1 MATPLRYPKF
11 RLLLAGR
18 FTSTLGGAVAPVALA
33 FAVLDLTGSVT
44 DLGLVVG
51 ARSVA
56 NVVFLLFGGVLADR
70 LPRSLI
76 LIGSSTL
83 SAVSQGAIAALFL
96 TGHATIPI
104 LVVLAAV
111 NGTVSAFTYP
121 ASAAILPQ
129 TVPTGERQAANAF
142 SRLVTNGAMIVGAP
156 VGGLLIAA
164 TSPGWGLAVDAASFL
179 LSGVLFALL
188 RVPSVARSGMGDS
201 VLRELRA
208 GWREFS
214 SRTWLWAVVLGFM
227 FLNGAE
233 VAAQSVLGPG
243 IAKATI
249 GAGGWGTV
257 LGIQTAGMVLGALVS
272 MRLRV
277 RRLLRL
283 GVVAVGAL
291 CLLPLALAFAPT
303 LPALAVSGFV
313 AGVCVE
319 QFSVA
324 WETSM
329 QQEVPPEMLARVYSY
344 DMLGSFVAIPIGQMA
359 AGPISQAIGVRPTL
373 VGCAAVILLAT
384 GGMLAVRRVR
394 TLEVAPAK
402 AAEPVAV

>member
-83 SAVSQGAIAALFL
+83 SAISQGAIAALFL

-104 LVVLAAV
+104 LVALAAV

-129 TVPTGERQAANAF
+129 TVPAGERQAANAF

-201 VLRELRA
+201 VLRELLS

-227 FLNGAE
+227 FLNAAE

-243 IAKATI
+243 IAKETI

-303 LPALAVSGFV
+303 LPALAVAGFV

-359 AGPISQAIGVRPTL
+359 AGPISQAIGVKPTL

-384 GGMLAVRRVR
+384 GGMLAVRKVR

-402 AAEPVAV
+402 AAEAVAV

>member
-18 FTSTLGGAVAPVALA
+18 FTNTLGGAVAPVALA

-56 NVVFLLFGGVLADR
+56 NVLFLLFGGVLADR
-70 LPRSLI
+70 LPRSAI

-83 SAVSQGAIAALFL
+83 SALSQGAIAMLFL
-96 TGHATIPI
+96 TGHATVPV
-104 LVVLAAV
+104 LVALAAV
-111 NGTVSAFTYP
+111 NGTVSAFAYP

-129 TVPTGERQAANAF
+129 TVPDGERQSANAF
-142 SRLVTNGAMIVGAP
+142 SRLATNGAMIVGAP
-156 VGGLLIAA
+156 LGGVLIAA
-164 TSPGWGLAVDAASFL
+164 TSPGWGLVVDAASFL
-179 LSGVLFALL
+179 ISGVLFALL
-188 RVPSVARSGMGDS
+188 RVPSVARGGTRDS
-201 VLRELRA
+201 ILHDLRT

-227 FLNGAE
+227 FLNAAV
-233 VAAQSVLGPG
+233 VAAGTVLGPG

-249 GAGGWGTV
+249 GAGGWGAV
-257 LGIQTAGMVLGALVS
+257 LGAQTFGMVLGALLA

-283 GVVAVGAL
+283 GVVSVGAL
-291 CLLPLALAFAPT
+291 CLLPLALAFAPN
-303 LPALAVSGFV
+303 LPALAAAGFLSGI
-313 AGVCVE
+313 CVE

-329 QQEVPPEMLARVYSY
+329 QQEVPPDLLARVYSY

-359 AGPISQAIGVRPTL
+359 AGPVSKLIGVGPTL
-373 VGCAAVILLAT
+373 VGCAAVVLLAT
-384 GGMLAVRRVR
+384 AGMLVVRGVR
-394 TLEVAPAK
+394 TLEAARVT
-402 AAEPVAV
+402 AEPVPVS